1 MNGFVFDK
9 GIDITPVQSPMGFT
23 YGAGVFGP
31 EVEIRRLE
39 DIRRLLELSYHPLIK
54 SKL

>member
-31 EVEIRRLE
+31 EVEIYGAQNE
-39 DIRRLLELSYHPLIK
+39 AYKTIY
-54 SKL
+54 

>member
-39 DIRRLLELSYHPLIK
+39 IYG
-54 SKL
+54 